1 MAKENYKVVLKKVE
15 GTCDT
20 PLFKKMAENG
30 DIIAEKVSEYV
41 GKIVKINGIAD
52 CHIVAGDKEFDITY
66 YATSDG
72 IISSGSEVFKDSVLK
87 YINENCDL
95 KIVKLKT
102 SKGTTYKV
110 SPILLA
116 DNNESN
122 EF

>member
-1 MAKENYKVVLKKVE
+1 MAKENYKVELKKVE

-20 PLFKKMAENG
+20 PLFRKMAENG
-30 DIIAEKVSEYV
+30 DITAEKVSEYV

-66 YATSDG
+66 YSTSDG

-87 YINENCDL
+87 YLNENCDL
-95 KIVKLKT
+95 KIVNLKT
-102 SKGTTYKV
+102 SKGITYKV

-116 DNNESN
+116 DNTESN